1 MTAISHMHPE
11 SICPRWSSGSRY
23 AQVVI
28 QCVALLI
35 TCKKGE
41 QFALLK
47 IISLRQFQIA
57 QTRAQIPILIRALDV
72 LSIPFNHLSNMFL
85 ILAGAAH

>member
-1 MTAISHMHPE
+1 
-11 SICPRWSSGSRY
+11 
-23 AQVVI
+23 VI

-47 IISLRQFQIA
+47 IISLRQLQIA
-57 QTRAQIPILIRALDV
+57 QIRAQPPILIRALDA
-72 LSIPFNHLSNMFL
+72 LSIPLNHLPNMFL
-85 ILAGAAH
+85 ILAGGGILIRLKRIYNF